1 MGYQSSINDP
11 FLLES
16 HYNIYIIMNE
26 QQLQEYKNLQHK
38 LLQERLIIETK
49 NVQIEKQML
58 ESDLNE
64 FQKQDLA
71 DRQELEEMK
80 KIYREM
86 KELEIAKKKQMI
98 INSHK

>member
-1 MGYQSSINDP
+1 
-11 FLLES
+11 
-16 HYNIYIIMNE
+16 
-26 QQLQEYKNLQHK
+26 
-38 LLQERLIIETK
+38 
-49 NVQIEKQML
+49 ML